1 MLYIHNLVQSSSSLD
16 LQLGVE
22 QGHPET
28 AVKLIKNEIN
38 YNMTRFPDVSTVII
52 LKGLCV
58 SKICEDN

>member
-1 MLYIHNLVQSSSSLD
+1 MLYIHNLVQSSSFLD

-52 LKGLCV
+52 KGTVCLKNLRR
-58 SKICEDN
+58 